1 MATNHAFSDED
12 FTMMHGIQPAIHAP
26 GTGGLTSLSPLAPTE
41 SVFRAGGVAGTA
53 LAHVANARVAA
64 SYHPWSVDRASAR
77 SMPVVA
83 NHAMRPDFQ
92 AVSSGGDVGVVTA
105 GSVESMQ
112 SMESAEADPTHGGDS
127 LLMAPRTGAPR
138 VAQPVLCPSALAALH
153 VCASLPSPNARGASI
168 DGRQHPVVM
177 PDGRSERAQLC
188 RDIVAG
194 ALLGTEGRNGTV
206 PFEPTRET
214 VTRTVAD
221 TARRWTGKPSLAGKK
236 EWTQACMTFEAPGG
250 FIGRLNDRLH
260 SGARVL
266 PDAQSTEWMLRV
278 GFADSLPMHQALVR
292 GDLPPSVGMG
302 TDEWARLALGVEHLG
317 ARHWEMRHTE
327 VMDAAVLPATNTKAF
342 TALATSM
349 STLPAHIATQ
359 RLRNKL
365 SMYGVPTAPA
375 PGTSTA
381 PSVG

>member
-1 MATNHAFSDED
+1 
-12 FTMMHGIQPAIHAP
+12 MMQGIQPAIPAP
-26 GTGGLTSLSPLAPTE
+26 GTVGLTSLPPLASMEPV
-41 SVFRAGGVAGTA
+41 SRAGGIAGAA

-64 SYHPWSVDRASAR
+64 SHHPWSVDRASAR

-92 AVSSGGDVGVVTA
+92 AVSSGGDVGVVTD
-105 GSVESMQ
+105 GSVESME
-112 SMESAEADPTHGGDS
+112 SMESMKSAEADPTHGGDS

-153 VCASLPSPNARGASI
+153 VCASVPLPNGRGASI

-177 PDGRSERAQLC
+177 PDGRSERAQIC

-206 PFEPTRET
+206 SFESTRET

-250 FIGRLNDRLH
+250 FIGKLNDRLH
-260 SGARVL
+260 SGSRVL
-266 PDAQSTEWMLRV
+266 PDEQSTEWMLRV

-375 PGTSTA
+375 QASSPA
-381 PSVG
+381 PAVG